1 MGGLGFPEIL
11 VIGIVLIVLFGAKR
25 IPELATGLGSGIK
38 NFKKAMNEG
47 MEDKDTPEVKE
58 KK

>member
-38 NFKKAMNEG
+38 NFKKAMNDG
-47 MEDKDTPEVKE
+47 MEEKDTPEVKE